1 MPTLMNVLI
10 ERLQSKPE
18 KKQEEYAAMFLRELD
33 AQEKWDELFADPRSD
48 ELLSR
53 MAEEARREVD
63 AGKTEPLSDLL
74 NDNSEE

>member
-1 MPTLMNVLI
+1 MPTLMNYLI
-10 ERLQSKPE
+10 ERLRSKPE

-53 MAEEARREVD
+53 MAEEARREDD
-63 AGKTEPLSDLL
+63 AGKTKPISDLL
-74 NDNSEE
+74 NDSDEE